1 MFSPEGEFGRGNFGE
16 YYQPWYNQNLA
27 PEPSDYMIKGVSDY
41 SKTDYVRPSNLVNL
55 RTKARIDK
63 LNKASDTR
71 RKFVKSLKSMTPSIK
86 SMAQSASQK
95 NKFRR
100 TKKKLL
106 ESKRSD
112 KKKQIAK
119 EKKEA
124 LDFLMKYKPRTLT
137 DCEKELKKVKRK
149 LKKEK
154 QKCKVKKTTKK
165 VVKKNTGGLGA
176 WRDFL
181 NNYRSQNPNISYRQA
196 QREASILYRQ
206 R

>member
-1 MFSPEGEFGRGNFGE
+1 MFTPLGEYGKGNFGE

-27 PEPSDYMIKGVSDY
+27 PEPSDFMIKGVSDY
-41 SKTDYVRPSNLVNL
+41 SKTDYVKPSNLVNL
-55 RTKARIDK
+55 RTKARVDR
-63 LNKASDTR
+63 LNKASATR
-71 RKFVKSLKSMTPSIK
+71 KKFVKGLKSMTPTIK
-86 SMAQSASQK
+86 SLAQTASQK

-100 TKKKLL
+100 TKQKLS

-112 KKKQIAK
+112 RKKQVAR
-119 EKKEA
+119 EKKVA
-124 LDFLMKYKPRTLT
+124 LDFMMKYKPRTLT

-154 QKCKVKKTTKK
+154 QKCKVKKT
-165 VVKKNTGGLGA
+165 VKKNTGGLSA

-181 NNYRSQNPNISYRQA
+181 NNYRSQNPNMSYRQA
-196 QREASILYRQ
+196 QKQASILYKQ